1 MSYDL
6 IKYLYEVGSFTLK
19 DVAKQVDL
27 ENITEEE
34 FHTITTYSYKAIKNG
49 AESL

>member
-6 IKYLYEVGSFTLK
+6 IKYLYEVGSLTLK

-34 FHTITTYSYKAIKNG
+34 FHTITTYSYKAIKNA